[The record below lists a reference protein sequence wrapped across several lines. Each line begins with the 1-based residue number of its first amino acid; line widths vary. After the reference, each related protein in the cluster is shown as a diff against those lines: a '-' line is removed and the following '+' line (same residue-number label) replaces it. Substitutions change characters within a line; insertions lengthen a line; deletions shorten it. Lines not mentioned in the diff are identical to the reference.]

1 MRLTAEG
8 PARLRFAVTLDS
20 KQPFA
25 VRPLPPRGLLMAGRW
40 RGDLTRP
47 EDHLKLSENLHAR
60 WYGEGLAFAVQVAAE
75 AEGGRVEVDEKGLRI
90 VDAESVT
97 LRLAAAT
104 SFRGRDPEAAC
115 AETLRAP
122 RPYDELLARHLAD
135 HRSLFRRVRLDL
147 GSAERSAVP
156 TDERLAAVR
165 AGAVDPG
172 LAATYFQYG
181 RYLLIASSRPGTQP
195 ANLQGLWNDDVNPA
209 WGSKYTI
216 NINTE
221 MNYWPAEVTNLA
233 ECHEPLFDL
242 IEELREPGRRTA
254 RLHYGARGFVAHH
267 NTDLWRATTPVDGAR
282 WGLWPMGA
290 AWLSTHLFEH
300 YAFGGDSAFLRK
312 AYPVLKEASEFLL
325 DFLVEDEQGRLVTNP
340 SHSPENAF
348 LDEKGNE
355 GVLCVGATMD
365 FGIIRELFG
374 DCLRAAEVLGEDAE
388 FRVRLQSALD
398 RLPPYQVGQARA
410 APGVA
415 EGLRRGRAGPP
426 PHLAALRPPPG
437 PLDHA
442 AGHAGAREGGARLA
456 RAPAGERRRRHG
468 LEPRVDRQ
476 PLRPARRRGE
486 GAREPD
492 DAAREVHPARTCS
505 TTTRRSRSTATSAA
519 RRGSRRCCCRATR
532 ASSTCCR
539 RSRAPGPTA
548 PSPAFAR
555 AAASRSTSP
564 GRAACSSARSS
575 ARRAAGV
582 LR

>member
-1 MRLTAEG
+1 
-8 PARLRFAVTLDS
+8 
-20 KQPFA
+20 
-25 VRPLPPRGLLMAGRW
+25 
-40 RGDLTRP
+40 
-47 EDHLKLSENLHAR
+47 
-60 WYGEGLAFAVQVAAE
+60 
-75 AEGGRVEVDEKGLRI
+75 
-90 VDAESVT
+90 
-97 LRLAAAT
+97 
-104 SFRGRDPEAAC
+104 
-115 AETLRAP
+115 
-122 RPYDELLARHLAD
+122 
-135 HRSLFRRVRLDL
+135 
-147 GSAERSAVP
+147 
-156 TDERLAAVR
+156 
-165 AGAVDPG
+165 
-172 LAATYFQYG
+172 
-181 RYLLIASSRPGTQP
+181 
-195 ANLQGLWNDDVNPA
+195 
-209 WGSKYTI
+209 
-216 NINTE
+216 

-254 RLHYGARGFVAHH
+254 RAHYGARGFVAHH

-300 YAFGGDSAFLRK
+300 YAFGGDLAFLRK
-312 AYPVLKEASEFLL
+312 AYPVMKEASEFLL

-365 FGIIRELFG
+365 FEIIRELFG

-388 FRVRLQSALD
+388 FRDAAPARARPAPAVPD
-398 RLPPYQVGQARA
+398 RQARA

-415 EGLRRGRAGPP
+415 EGLRRGRARPP
-426 PHLAALRPPPG
+426 PHLAPLRPPPG

-442 AGHAGAREGGARLA
+442 ARHAGAGEGGARLA
-456 RAPAGERRRRHG
+456 RAPARERRRRHG
-468 LEPRVDRQ
+468 LEPRLDRQ
-476 PLRPARRRGE
+476 PLRAARRRRE

-492 DAAREVHPARTCS
+492 DAASRSPPCRTCS

-539 RSRAPGPTA
+539 RFRAPGRTA
-548 PSPAFAR
+548 ASPAFAR

-564 GRAACSSARSS
+564 GRR
-575 ARRAAGV
+575 GV
-582 LR
+582 LERAVVRSTRGEPCSG